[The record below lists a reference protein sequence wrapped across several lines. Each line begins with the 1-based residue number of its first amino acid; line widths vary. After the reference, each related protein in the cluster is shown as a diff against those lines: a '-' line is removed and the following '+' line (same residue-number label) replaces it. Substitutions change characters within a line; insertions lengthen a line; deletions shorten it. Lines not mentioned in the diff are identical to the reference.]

1 MPTVTS
7 RTFRSGNSEALR
19 LPREVAFGT
28 GVELTL
34 VRSGDV
40 LTVYPKRQSIAEMIR
55 RLNALPR
62 PSEIE
67 KRDVEEIPEPPG
79 L

>member
-7 RTFRSGNSEALR
+7 RTFKSGNSVALR
-19 LPREVAFGT
+19 LPKELAYEP

-34 VRSGDV
+34 VRSGDI

-55 RLNALPR
+55 RLNELPA

-67 KRDVEEIPEPPG
+67 KRDDEELPEPPG